1 MPVTGPVRQDDTVPK
16 KELIIDPIP
25 QATVKG
31 LIRVWWP
38 ADFRIARP
46 CPFWINKTVIAK
58 GITNSM
64 LAFKLNSG
72 LKIVGIIGDKLKLL
86 KISAWL
92 EFKIIKTPTI
102 KDPKSGG
109 IILCSEGKA

>member
-46 CPFWINKTVIAK
+46 CPF
-58 GITNSM
+58 
-64 LAFKLNSG
+64 
-72 LKIVGIIGDKLKLL
+72 
-86 KISAWL
+86 
-92 EFKIIKTPTI
+92 
-102 KDPKSGG
+102 
-109 IILCSEGKA
+109 